1 MMSTWLRA
9 QADSAGKVEEHLRKV
24 MMWLGTSSGAA
35 ADFNWLSAEY

>member
-1 MMSTWLRA
+1 MMSVRLRA
-9 QADSAGKVEEHLRKV
+9 QADRAGKVEEHLRKV